1 MDIEISRANRQR
13 VIGVVAVAVLAG
25 AALIASLAF
34 AHNRA
39 FPNQVSLTKA
49 APYGPALAVY
59 KGRVT
64 SPKAKC
70 ERNREV
76 QIFNV
81 TANPDVRVA
90 RSHTT
95 PVGTYK
101 IKGAQVPNGDKVQA
115 LIETKVLPAPP
126 GHNHSC
132 NVDRS
137 PTVVYP
143 HP

>member
-1 MDIEISRANRQR
+1 MNVESSRASRQR
-13 VIGVVAVAVLAG
+13 LIGIVAVAVLVA
-25 AALIASLAF
+25 AALVASLAI
-34 AHNRA
+34 AHNKA
-39 FPNQVSLTKA
+39 FSNQVSLTKA
-49 APYGPALAVY
+49 VPYGPALAVY
-59 KGRVT
+59 QGRVT
-64 SPKAKC
+64 SPRANC

-90 RSHTT
+90 RTRTT
-95 PVGTYK
+95 PAGAYK
-101 IKGAQVPNGDKVQA
+101 VKGAQVPNGNKVQA

-126 GHNHSC
+126 GHNHTC

-137 PTVVYP
+137 PNVVYP